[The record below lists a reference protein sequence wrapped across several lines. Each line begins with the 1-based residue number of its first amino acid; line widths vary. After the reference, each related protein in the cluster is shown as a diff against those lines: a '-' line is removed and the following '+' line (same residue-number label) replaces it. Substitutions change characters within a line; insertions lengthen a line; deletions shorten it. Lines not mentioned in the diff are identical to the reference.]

1 MLSMGSVFVCSV
13 VDTLLVA
20 KYEMHVKI
28 GVGTRCCPGKGHAP
42 VVQLLSCIFLFAQSQ
57 LPQLDRRR
65 PQGKPKPNFQ
75 TEGALIA
82 RVTHRPQR
90 AWQSR
95 SFLKMKPS
103 ATYELLVDSVG
114 PWDFTDG
121 FVPCELLLVGEDAYP
136 VLLSA
141 KKQVL
146 IAVSQYGKGRM
157 VVVSHEGILKDSKF
171 SQFLRNAVEWLK
183 PCPEALV
190 GVHSRLDSLSQVL
203 LRAGTKVQAEAELS
217 PSLGVYCVDAYDS
230 SKAKDLVGFVKG
242 GGGLL
247 IGGQAWHWASQHG
260 KEKVLFE
267 FPGNQVTSVA
277 GVYFT
282 GNAVEKGIF
291 KVAKKIPKIPLVV
304 PHQANLSLDAE
315 FLLRDVLELDLV
327 TGGIPSTLLVH
338 GVLSFPLCL
347 DSSHRCLLA
356 AAHYGR
362 GRVVVA
368 THESHLFSPKLARF
382 LLNAVC
388 WLDAGRK
395 GLVGV
400 DPSLK
405 KLCSLLS
412 LEGVKSQVSQLT
424 GDLSVYC
431 CSSYSDREAERIHT
445 FVAEGGGLL
454 VGGQAWYWA
463 SQNCGK
469 AAVAEY
475 PGNKILNRFG
485 LSILGQSG
493 QAAKHRPVGPG
504 EHYHFRKALL
514 LFSTQVNKCEELTE
528 PLKDWLHCLARDCAA
543 FLRIPAHDCPAYA
556 SLHRILTKV
565 LQRSGIPQV
574 SRHCPVKRNSK
585 EAVLLCMATELSLT
599 MTDSAALVQKC
610 AAGVC
615 TLPVTVEIDGTNPGK
630 TAWRSTGLYLP
641 EGHTAVITCPC
652 LVVGAG
658 LKVQIGCH
666 TDDLSHAKELKRA
679 PVVIRSCDVACQKQ
693 SISCLWGGLIYIIVP
708 AKSVLGKVPITVEG
722 AVRAP
727 FFKLG
732 ETCESLWKACIRH
745 YPAPWAELA
754 VENLILTVPSDSIR
768 HMENPRPL
776 LTLWNEIMVA
786 ISKLAAIPTKFP
798 RPERIVTDVQISYG
812 WMHAGYPIMGHLD
825 SVKEMLDMK
834 HMQTTGLWGPIH
846 ELGHNQQQQA
856 WEFPPHTTEATCNL
870 WSVYVHEKV
879 LGIPR
884 HQAHEALKSQ
894 CRKERIKEYLRKGA
908 QLKDWNVWT
917 ALETYLQLQEG
928 FGWDPFTHLF
938 SDYQKMSTIP
948 KDNPSKMNLWARKFS
963 QQRQGS
969 EQVATWYLVS
979 SWC

>member
-1 MLSMGSVFVCSV
+1 MQGSPARQRGGAAASCPEEALHCRSV
-13 VDTLLVA
+13 L
-20 KYEMHVKI
+20 EMNP
-28 GVGTRCCPGKGHAP
+28 C
-42 VVQLLSCIFLFAQSQ
+42 
-57 LPQLDRRR
+57 
-65 PQGKPKPNFQ
+65 
-75 TEGALIA
+75 
-82 RVTHRPQR
+82 
-90 AWQSR
+90 
-95 SFLKMKPS
+95 
-103 ATYELLVDSVG
+103 ATYERLVDGVR
-114 PWDFTDG
+114 PWDFTGG

-146 IAVSQYGKGRM
+146 IAVSHYGKGHM
-157 VVVSHEGILKDSKF
+157 VVVSHEGILKDPKF

-190 GVHSRLDSLSQVL
+190 GVHPKLDSLSQVL
-203 LRAGTKVQAEAELS
+203 LGAGTRVQAGAEPS
-217 PSLGVYCVDAYDS
+217 PSMGVFCMDAYDS
-230 SKAKDLVGFVKG
+230 SQAKGIVEFVKG

-247 IGGQAWHWASQHG
+247 VGGQAWYWASRHG

-282 GNAVEKGIF
+282 GNAVEKGVF

-315 FLLRDVLELDLV
+315 SLLRGVSELDLT

-338 GVLSFPLCL
+338 GALSFPLCL

-356 AAHYGR
+356 AARYGR
-362 GRVVVA
+362 GRVLLA
-368 THESHLFSPKLARF
+368 THESQLFSPKLARF
-382 LLNAVC
+382 LLNAVS

-400 DPSLK
+400 DPRLK
-405 KLCSLLS
+405 TLCGLLS
-412 LEGVKSQVSQLT
+412 QAEVKSQVSQLA
-424 GDLSVYC
+424 GGFSVYC
-431 CSSYSDREAERIHT
+431 CSSYSDGDAERIHA

-454 VGGQAWYWA
+454 MGGQAWYWA

-469 AAVAEY
+469 AAVAKY
-475 PGNKILNRFG
+475 PGNRILNRFG
-485 LSILGQSG
+485 LSILGQRG
-493 QAAKHRPVGPG
+493 QAAKYPPVGPG
-504 EHYHFRKALL
+504 EHYHFRRALL
-514 LFSTQVNKCEELTE
+514 LFSTQLQERRELTE
-528 PLKDWLHCLARDCAA
+528 PLKGWLPRLAQDCAA
-543 FLRIPAHDCPAYA
+543 FLHIPAHDCPAYA

-565 LQRSGIPQV
+565 LKRSGIPQV
-574 SRHCPVKRNSK
+574 SRHCPVKSNSK

-599 MTDSAALVQKC
+599 MTDCGALLQKS

-615 TLPVTVEIDGTNPGK
+615 ALPVTVEIDGTNPGK

-658 LKVQIGCH
+658 LKVQVGCH
-666 TDDLSHAKELKRA
+666 TDDLSQAKELKRA
-679 PVVIRSCDVACQKQ
+679 PVVIRTCDVACQKQ
-693 SISCLWGGLIYIIVP
+693 SISCLWGGLIYIVVP
-708 AKSVLGKVPITVEG
+708 AKSVLGNVPITVEG

-732 ETCESLWKACIRH
+732 ETCERQWEACIRH

-754 VENLILTVPSDSIR
+754 VENLILTVPSDSIH
-768 HMENPRPL
+768 HMEDPRPL

-786 ISKLAAIPTKFP
+786 ISKLAAIPAKFP
-798 RPERIVTDVQISYG
+798 RPERIVTDVQISCG
-812 WMHAGYPIMGHLD
+812 WMHSGYPIMGHLD
-825 SVKEMLDMK
+825 STKEMLDVK
-834 HMQTTGLWGPIH
+834 HMKTTGLWGPIH

-870 WSVYVHEKV
+870 WSVYVHEEV

-884 HQAHEALKSQ
+884 HQAHQALRPQ
-894 CRKERIKEYLRKGA
+894 CRKERIKDYLKKGA

-938 SDYQKMSTIP
+938 SDYQKMSSIP
-948 KDNPSKMNLWARKFS
+948 KDNTSKMNLWAQKFS
-963 QQRQGS
+963 QQVNKNLAPFFTAWGWPIKKELS
-969 EQVATWYLVS
+969 VELSSLPSWEQDPMRSYRP
-979 SWC
+979 

>member
-1 MLSMGSVFVCSV
+1 MLVFSPP
-13 VDTLLVA
+13 D
-20 KYEMHVKI
+20 
-28 GVGTRCCPGKGHAP
+28 
-42 VVQLLSCIFLFAQSQ
+42 
-57 LPQLDRRR
+57 
-65 PQGKPKPNFQ
+65 
-75 TEGALIA
+75 
-82 RVTHRPQR
+82 
-90 AWQSR
+90 R

-103 ATYELLVDSVG
+103 AIYELLVDSVG
-114 PWDFTDG
+114 PWDFTGG

-203 LRAGTKVQAEAELS
+203 LRAGTKVQAGAELS
-217 PSLGVYCVDAYDS
+217 PSLGVYCVDTYDS

-282 GNAVEKGIF
+282 GNSVEKGIF

-315 FLLRDVLELDLV
+315 FLLRDVLELDLM

-405 KLCSLLS
+405 KTCSLLS
-412 LEGVKSQVSQLT
+412 VEGVKSQVSQLT

-431 CSSYSDREAERIHT
+431 CSSYSDREAERIHA

-485 LSILGQSG
+485 LSILEQSG

-574 SRHCPVKRNSK
+574 SRHYPVKRNSK

-615 TLPVTVEIDGTNPGK
+615 ALPVTVEIDGTNPGE

-666 TDDLSHAKELKRA
+666 TDDLSNAKELKRA
-679 PVVIRSCDVACQKQ
+679 PVVIRTCDVACQKQ

-732 ETCESLWKACIRH
+732 ETCESQWKACIRH

-798 RPERIVTDVQISYG
+798 RPERIVTDVQISCG
-812 WMHAGYPIMGHLD
+812 WMHSGYPIMGHLD
-825 SVKEMLDMK
+825 SVKEILDMK

-894 CRKERIKEYLRKGA
+894 CRKERIEEYLRKGA
-908 QLKDWNVWT
+908 QLKDWKMWT

-963 QQRQGS
+963 QQVNKNLAPFFTAWGWPIKKELS
-969 EQVATWYLVS
+969 LELSSLPSWEQDPMRSYKP
-979 SWC
+979 

>member
-1 MLSMGSVFVCSV
+1 MFIFSPP
-13 VDTLLVA
+13 D
-20 KYEMHVKI
+20 
-28 GVGTRCCPGKGHAP
+28 RC
-42 VVQLLSCIFLFAQSQ
+42 
-57 LPQLDRRR
+57 D
-65 PQGKPKPNFQ
+65 
-75 TEGALIA
+75 
-82 RVTHRPQR
+82 
-90 AWQSR
+90 
-95 SFLKMKPS
+95 LKMKPS
-103 ATYELLVDSVG
+103 ATYEMLVDGVG
-114 PWDFTDG
+114 PWDFTGG

-136 VLLSA
+136 VLVSS

-171 SQFLRNAVEWLK
+171 FRFLTNAVEWLK
-183 PCPEALV
+183 PSPEALV
-190 GVHSRLDSLSQVL
+190 GVHPRLDSLSQLL
-203 LRAGTKVQAEAELS
+203 LRAGTKVQVGAELT
-217 PSLGVYCVDAYDS
+217 PSLGVYCMEAYDCTQ
-230 SKAKDLVGFVKG
+230 AKDLVGFLKG

-247 IGGQAWHWASQHG
+247 VGGQAWHWASRHG

-291 KVAKKIPKIPLVV
+291 KVAKKIPKIPLIV
-304 PHQANLSLDAE
+304 PHQANLSRDAE
-315 FLLRDVLELDLV
+315 FLLNGVLELDLV
-327 TGGIPSTLLVH
+327 TGGIPSILLVH
-338 GVLSFPLCL
+338 GMLCFPLCL
-347 DSSHRCLLA
+347 DSSNRCLLA
-356 AAHYGR
+356 AGHYGR

-368 THESHLFSPKLARF
+368 SHESQLFSPKLAKF

-400 DPSLK
+400 DASLK

-412 LEGVKSQVSQLT
+412 QEEVKSQVSQLT
-424 GDLSVYC
+424 GDISVYC
-431 CSSYSDREAERIHT
+431 CSSHSIREAERVHT

-454 VGGQAWYWA
+454 IGGQAWYWA

-469 AAVAEY
+469 AAVAQY

-485 LSILGQSG
+485 LSILGQSTK
-493 QAAKHRPVGPG
+493 AAKHPPVGPG
-504 EHYHFRKALL
+504 DHYHFRKALA
-514 LFSTQVNKCEELTE
+514 LFSRHVDKHEEVKG
-528 PLKDWLHCLARDCAA
+528 PVKDWLQRLAQDCAA
-543 FLRIPAHDCPAYA
+543 FLHIPAHDCPAYA

-574 SRHCPVKRNSK
+574 SRHCPVKSNSK

-615 TLPVTVEIDGTNPGK
+615 ALPITVEIDGTNPGK
-630 TAWRSTGLYLP
+630 TAWRSTGLYIP
-641 EGHTAVITCPC
+641 EGHTAVILFPC

-666 TDDLSHAKELKRA
+666 TDDLSHATELKRA
-679 PVVIRSCDVACQKQ
+679 PVVIRTCDIACQKQ
-693 SISCLWGGLIYIIVP
+693 TVSCLWGGLIYIVVP
-708 AKSVLGKVPITVEG
+708 AKSNLGKVPITVEG

-732 ETCESLWKACIRH
+732 ETCESQWKACIRH

-768 HMENPRPL
+768 HMENPQPL
-776 LTLWNEIMVA
+776 LTLWNEIMLA
-786 ISKLAAIPTKFP
+786 ISKLAAIPAKFP
-798 RPERIVTDVQISYG
+798 RPERIVTDVQISCG

-834 HMQTTGLWGPIH
+834 HMQTTGLWGPVH

-884 HQAHEALKSQ
+884 HQAHQALKSQ
-894 CRKERIKEYLRKGA
+894 CREERIREYLKKGA
-908 QLKDWNVWT
+908 QLKDWKVWT

-928 FGWDPFTHLF
+928 FGWDPFIHLF
-938 SDYQKMSTIP
+938 SDYQKMSSIP
-948 KDNPSKMNLWARKFS
+948 KDNPSKMNLWAQKFS
-963 QQRQGS
+963 QEVNKNLAPFFIAWGWPIKKELS
-969 EQVATWYLVS
+969 VELS
-979 SWC
+979 SLPSWDQDPMRSYRP

>member
-1 MLSMGSVFVCSV
+1 L
-13 VDTLLVA
+13 
-20 KYEMHVKI
+20 EMNP
-28 GVGTRCCPGKGHAP
+28 C
-42 VVQLLSCIFLFAQSQ
+42 
-57 LPQLDRRR
+57 
-65 PQGKPKPNFQ
+65 
-75 TEGALIA
+75 
-82 RVTHRPQR
+82 
-90 AWQSR
+90 
-95 SFLKMKPS
+95 
-103 ATYELLVDSVG
+103 ATYELLVDGVG
-114 PWDFTDG
+114 PWDFTGG

-146 IAVSQYGKGRM
+146 IAVSHYGKGRM
-157 VVVSHEGILKDSKF
+157 VVVSHEGILKDPKF

-190 GVHSRLDSLSQVL
+190 GVRPQLDSLSQVL
-203 LRAGTKVQAEAELS
+203 LGAGTRVQAGAE
-217 PSLGVYCVDAYDS
+217 PSASMGVFCMDAYDS
-230 SKAKDLVGFVKG
+230 SQAKGIVEFVKG

-247 IGGQAWHWASQHG
+247 VGGQAWYWASRHG

-282 GNAVEKGIF
+282 GNAVEKGVF

-315 FLLRDVLELDLV
+315 SLLHGVSELDLT
-327 TGGIPSTLLVH
+327 TGGVPSTLLVH
-338 GVLSFPLCL
+338 GALSFPLCL
-347 DSSHRCLLA
+347 DSSHRSLLA
-356 AAHYGR
+356 AARYGR

-368 THESHLFSPKLARF
+368 THESQLFSPKLARF
-382 LLNAVC
+382 LLNAVS

-400 DPSLK
+400 DPRLQ
-405 KLCSLLS
+405 KLCGLLS
-412 LEGVKSQVSQLT
+412 QAEVKSQVSQLA
-424 GDLSVYC
+424 GGISVYC
-431 CSSYSDREAERIHT
+431 CSSYSDADAERIHA

-463 SQNCGK
+463 SQNHGK
-469 AAVAEY
+469 AAVAKY
-475 PGNKILNRFG
+475 PGNRILNRFG
-485 LSILGQSG
+485 LSILGHCG
-493 QAAKHRPVGPG
+493 QAAKYPPVGPG
-504 EHYHFRKALL
+504 EHYHFRRALL
-514 LFSTQVNKCEELTE
+514 LFSTQLQERQELTE
-528 PLKDWLHCLARDCAA
+528 PLKGWLQRLAQDCAA
-543 FLRIPAHDCPAYA
+543 FLHIPAHDCPAYA

-565 LQRSGIPQV
+565 LRRSGIPQV
-574 SRHCPVKRNSK
+574 SRHCPVKSNSK
-585 EAVLLCMATELSLT
+585 EAALLCMATELSFT
-599 MTDSAALVQKC
+599 MTDSSALVQKSP
-610 AAGVC
+610 AGVC
-615 TLPVTVEIDGTNPGK
+615 ALPVTVEIDGTNPGK

-641 EGHTAVITCPC
+641 EGHTAVISCPC

-658 LKVQIGCH
+658 LKVQVGCH
-666 TDDLSHAKELKRA
+666 TDDLSQAKELKRA
-679 PVVIRSCDVACQKQ
+679 PVVIRTCDVACQKQ
-693 SISCLWGGLIYIIVP
+693 SISCLWGGLIYIVVP
-708 AKSVLGKVPITVEG
+708 AKSVLGNVPITVEG

-732 ETCESLWKACIRH
+732 ETCERQWEACIRH
-745 YPAPWAELA
+745 YLAPWAELA

-768 HMENPRPL
+768 HMENPRL
-776 LTLWNEIMVA
+776 LLSLWNDIMVA
-786 ISKLAAIPTKFP
+786 ISKLAAIPAKFP
-798 RPERIVTDVQISYG
+798 RPERIVTDVQISCG

-825 SVKEMLDMK
+825 SAKEMLDVK

-870 WSVYVHEKV
+870 WSVYVHEEV

-884 HQAHEALKSQ
+884 HQAHQALRPQ
-894 CRKERIKEYLRKGA
+894 CRKERIKDYLKKGA

-938 SDYQKMSTIP
+938 SDYQKMSSIP
-948 KDNPSKMNLWARKFS
+948 KDNTSKMNLWARKFS
-963 QQRQGS
+963 QQVNKNLAPFFTAWGWPIKKELS
-969 EQVATWYLVS
+969 VELSSLPSWEQDPMRSYR
-979 SWC
+979 

>member
-1 MLSMGSVFVCSV
+1 MTQTGWDWVILPY
-13 VDTLLVA
+13 LKA
-20 KYEMHVKI
+20 
-28 GVGTRCCPGKGHAP
+28 
-42 VVQLLSCIFLFAQSQ
+42 FLFAQPQ
-57 LPQLDRRR
+57 PPQLSRR
-65 PQGKPKPNFQ
+65 QVWEKAEPNFQ
-75 TEGALIA
+75 TEGALTTEY
-82 RVTHRPQR
+82 VSLTDLKGLGNQG
-90 AWQSR
+90 R
-95 SFLKMKPS
+95 SVLEMNPC
-103 ATYELLVDSVG
+103 ATYERLVDGVG
-114 PWDFTDG
+114 PWDFTGG

-146 IAVSQYGKGRM
+146 IAVSHYGKGHM
-157 VVVSHEGILKDSKF
+157 VVVSHEGILKDPKF

-190 GVHSRLDSLSQVL
+190 GVHPKLDSLSQVL
-203 LRAGTKVQAEAELS
+203 LGAGTRVQAGAEPS
-217 PSLGVYCVDAYDS
+217 PSMGVFCMDAYDS
-230 SKAKDLVGFVKG
+230 SQAKGVVEFVKG

-247 IGGQAWHWASQHG
+247 VGGQAWYWASRHG

-282 GNAVEKGIF
+282 GNAVEKGVF

-315 FLLRDVLELDLV
+315 SLLRGVSELDLT

-338 GVLSFPLCL
+338 GALSFPLCL

-362 GRVVVA
+362 GRVLLA
-368 THESHLFSPKLARF
+368 THESQLFSPKLARF
-382 LLNAVC
+382 LLNAVS

-400 DPSLK
+400 DPRLK
-405 KLCSLLS
+405 TLCGLLS
-412 LEGVKSQVSQLT
+412 QAEVKSQVSQLA
-424 GDLSVYC
+424 GGFSVYC
-431 CSSYSDREAERIHT
+431 SRSA
-445 FVAEGGGLL
+445 
-454 VGGQAWYWA
+454 QA
-463 SQNCGK
+463 
-469 AAVAEY
+469 
-475 PGNKILNRFG
+475 
-485 LSILGQSG
+485 
-493 QAAKHRPVGPG
+493 
-504 EHYHFRKALL
+504 
-514 LFSTQVNKCEELTE
+514 
-528 PLKDWLHCLARDCAA
+528 CAA
-543 FLRIPAHDCPAYA
+543 FLHIPAHDCPAYA
-556 SLHRILTKV
+556 SIHRILTKV
-565 LQRSGIPQV
+565 LKRSGIPQV
-574 SRHCPVKRNSK
+574 SRHCPVKSNSK

-599 MTDSAALVQKC
+599 MTDCGVLLQKS

-615 TLPVTVEIDGTNPGK
+615 ALPVTVEIDGTNPGTGWRTPNKCHRAPAQHNGFGRKASLRNLGLHTAGCCSCSCADTAVYGAILQRGK

-658 LKVQIGCH
+658 LKVQVGCH
-666 TDDLSHAKELKRA
+666 TDDLSQAKELKRA
-679 PVVIRSCDVACQKQ
+679 PVVIRTCDIACQKQ
-693 SISCLWGGLIYIIVP
+693 SISCLWGGLIYIVVP
-708 AKSVLGKVPITVEG
+708 AKSVLGNVPITVEG

-732 ETCESLWKACIRH
+732 ETCERQWEACIRH

-754 VENLILTVPSDSIR
+754 VENLILTVPSDSIH
-768 HMENPRPL
+768 HMEDPRPL

-786 ISKLAAIPTKFP
+786 ISKLAAIPAKFP
-798 RPERIVTDVQISYG
+798 RPERIVTDVQISCG
-812 WMHAGYPIMGHLD
+812 WMHSGYPIMGHLD
-825 SVKEMLDMK
+825 STKEMLDVK
-834 HMQTTGLWGPIH
+834 HMKTTGLWGPIH

-870 WSVYVHEKV
+870 WSVYVHEEV

-884 HQAHEALKSQ
+884 HQAHQALRPQ
-894 CRKERIKEYLRKGA
+894 CRKERIKDYLKKGA

-938 SDYQKMSTIP
+938 SDYQKMSSIP
-948 KDNPSKMNLWARKFS
+948 KDNTSKMNLWAQKFS
-963 QQRQGS
+963 QQVNKNLAPFFTAWGWPIKKELS
-969 EQVATWYLVS
+969 VELSSLPSWEQDPMRSYRP
-979 SWC
+979 

>member
-1 MLSMGSVFVCSV
+1 MSLTDLKGLGNQDRSV
-13 VDTLLVA
+13 
-20 KYEMHVKI
+20 
-28 GVGTRCCPGKGHAP
+28 
-42 VVQLLSCIFLFAQSQ
+42 
-57 LPQLDRRR
+57 
-65 PQGKPKPNFQ
+65 
-75 TEGALIA
+75 
-82 RVTHRPQR
+82 
-90 AWQSR
+90 
-95 SFLKMKPS
+95 LKMKPC
-103 ATYELLVDSVG
+103 ATYELLVNGVG
-114 PWDFTDG
+114 SWDFTGG

-157 VVVSHEGILKDSKF
+157 VVVSHEGILKGPKF
-171 SQFLRNAVEWLK
+171 SQFLRNAMEWLK
-183 PCPEALV
+183 PCPDALV
-190 GVHSRLDSLSQVL
+190 GVHPRLDSLSQVL
-203 LRAGTKVQAEAELS
+203 LGAGTRVQVGAEPS
-217 PSLGVYCVDAYDS
+217 PPMGVFCMDAYDS
-230 SKAKDLVGFVKG
+230 SQAKGIVDFVKA

-247 IGGQAWHWASQHG
+247 VGGQAWYWASQHG
-260 KEKVLFE
+260 KENVLFE

-315 FLLRDVLELDLV
+315 FLLRGVSELDLV

-338 GVLSFPLCL
+338 GALSFPLCL
-347 DSSHRCLLA
+347 DRSQRCLLA
-356 AAHYGR
+356 AARYGR
-362 GRVVVA
+362 GRVVVV
-368 THESHLFSPKLARF
+368 THESQLSSPKLARF
-382 LLNAVC
+382 LLNAVS
-388 WLDAGRK
+388 WLDDGRK
-395 GLVGV
+395 GMVAV

-412 LEGVKSQVSQLT
+412 QAEVKSQLSQLV
-424 GDLSVYC
+424 GDISVYC
-431 CSSYSDREAERIHT
+431 CTSYSDRDAETIHA

-469 AAVAEY
+469 AAVAKY
-475 PGNKILNRFG
+475 PGNRILNRFG

-493 QAAKHRPVGPG
+493 QAAKYAPVGPR
-504 EHYHFRKALL
+504 EHYHFRRALL
-514 LFSTQVNKCEELTE
+514 LFSTQLQEHQELTE
-528 PLKDWLHCLARDCAA
+528 PLKGWLHPLAQDCAA
-543 FLRIPAHDCPAYA
+543 FLHIPAHDCPAYA

-565 LQRSGIPQV
+565 LKRTGIPQV
-574 SRHCPVKRNSK
+574 SRHCPVKSNSK

-599 MTDSAALVQKC
+599 MTDSAALVQKS

-615 TLPVTVEIDGTNPGK
+615 ALPVTVEIDGTNPGK

-658 LKVQIGCH
+658 LKVQVGCH
-666 TDDLSHAKELKRA
+666 TDDLSTAKELKRA
-679 PVVIRSCDVACQKQ
+679 PVVIRTCDVACQKQ
-693 SISCLWGGLIYIIVP
+693 SISCLWGGLIYIVVP
-708 AKSVLGKVPITVEG
+708 AKSVLGNVPITVEG

-732 ETCESLWKACIRH
+732 ETCERQWEACVRH

-768 HMENPRPL
+768 HMEDPRPL
-776 LTLWNEIMVA
+776 LTLWNKIMVA
-786 ISKLAAIPTKFP
+786 ISRLAAVPAKFP
-798 RPERIVTDVQISYG
+798 RPERIVTDVQISCG
-812 WMHAGYPIMGHLD
+812 WMHSGYPIMGHLD
-825 SVKEMLDMK
+825 SVKEMLDVK

-870 WSVYVHEKV
+870 WSVYVHEEV

-884 HQAHEALKSQ
+884 HQAHQALRPQ
-894 CRKERIKEYLRKGA
+894 CRKERIKDYLKKGA

-928 FGWDPFTHLF
+928 FGWDPFIHLF
-938 SDYQKMSTIP
+938 SDYQKMSSIP
-948 KDNPSKMNLWARKFS
+948 KDNTSKMNLWAQKFS
-963 QQRQGS
+963 HQVNKNLAPFFTAWGWPIKKELS
-969 EQVATWYLVS
+969 VELSSLPSWEQDPMRSYRP
-979 SWC
+979 

>member
-1 MLSMGSVFVCSV
+1 
-13 VDTLLVA
+13 
-20 KYEMHVKI
+20 
-28 GVGTRCCPGKGHAP
+28 
-42 VVQLLSCIFLFAQSQ
+42 
-57 LPQLDRRR
+57 
-65 PQGKPKPNFQ
+65 
-75 TEGALIA
+75 
-82 RVTHRPQR
+82 
-90 AWQSR
+90 
-95 SFLKMKPS
+95 MKPC
-103 ATYELLVDSVG
+103 ATYELLVNGVG
-114 PWDFTDG
+114 PWDFTGG

-157 VVVSHEGILKDSKF
+157 VVVSHEGILKSPKF
-171 SQFLRNAVEWLK
+171 SQFLRNALEWLK
-183 PCPEALV
+183 PCPDALV
-190 GVHSRLDSLSQVL
+190 GVHPRLDSLSQVL
-203 LRAGTKVQAEAELS
+203 LGAGTRVQVGAEPS
-217 PSLGVYCVDAYDS
+217 PSMGVFCMDAYDS
-230 SKAKDLVGFVKG
+230 SQAKGIVDFVKA

-247 IGGQAWHWASQHG
+247 VGGQAWYWASQHG

-282 GNAVEKGIF
+282 GNAVEKGVF

-315 FLLRDVLELDLV
+315 FLLHGVLELDLV

-338 GVLSFPLCL
+338 GALSFPLCL
-347 DSSHRCLLA
+347 DRSQRCFLA
-356 AAHYGR
+356 AARYGR

-368 THESHLFSPKLARF
+368 THESQLSSPKLARF
-382 LLNAVC
+382 LLNAVS

-395 GLVGV
+395 GLVAV
-400 DPSLK
+400 DPKLK

-412 LEGVKSQVSQLT
+412 QAEVKSQLSQLA
-424 GDLSVYC
+424 GDISVYC
-431 CSSYSDREAERIHT
+431 CTSYGDGDAERIHA

-469 AAVAEY
+469 AAVAKY
-475 PGNKILNRFG
+475 PGNRILNRFG
-485 LSILGQSG
+485 LSILGQRG
-493 QAAKHRPVGPG
+493 RAAKYAPVGPG
-504 EHYHFRKALL
+504 EHYHFRRALL
-514 LFSTQVNKCEELTE
+514 LFSTQLQEHQEPTE
-528 PLKDWLHCLARDCAA
+528 PLKGWLHPLAQDCAA
-543 FLRIPAHDCPAYA
+543 FLHIPAHDCPAYA

-565 LQRSGIPQV
+565 LKRTGIPQV
-574 SRHCPVKRNSK
+574 SRHCPVKSNSK

-599 MTDSAALVQKC
+599 MTDSTALVQKSP
-610 AAGVC
+610 AGVC
-615 TLPVTVEIDGTNPGK
+615 APPVTVEIDGTNPGE

-658 LKVQIGCH
+658 LQVQVGCH
-666 TDDLSHAKELKRA
+666 TDDLSKAKELKRA
-679 PVVIRSCDVACQKQ
+679 PVVIRTCDVACQKQ

-708 AKSVLGKVPITVEG
+708 AKSVLGNVPITVEG

-732 ETCESLWKACIRH
+732 ETCERQWEACIRH

-768 HMENPRPL
+768 HMETPQPL

-786 ISKLAAIPTKFP
+786 ISKLAAIPAKFP
-798 RPERIVTDVQISYG
+798 RPERIVTDVQISCG
-812 WMHAGYPIMGHLD
+812 WMHSGYPIMGHLD
-825 SVKEMLDMK
+825 SVKEMVDVQ

-870 WSVYVHEKV
+870 WSVYVHEEV

-884 HQAHEALKSQ
+884 HKAHQALSPQ
-894 CRKERIKEYLRKGA
+894 CRKERMKDYLKKGA

-938 SDYQKMSTIP
+938 SDYQKMSRIP
-948 KDNPSKMNLWARKFS
+948 KDNTSKMNLWAQKFS
-963 QQRQGS
+963 HQVNKNLAPFFTAWGWPIKKELS
-969 EQVATWYLVS
+969 VELSSLPSWEQDPMRS
-979 SWC
+979 CRP

>member
-1 MLSMGSVFVCSV
+1 
-13 VDTLLVA
+13 
-20 KYEMHVKI
+20 
-28 GVGTRCCPGKGHAP
+28 
-42 VVQLLSCIFLFAQSQ
+42 
-57 LPQLDRRR
+57 
-65 PQGKPKPNFQ
+65 
-75 TEGALIA
+75 
-82 RVTHRPQR
+82 
-90 AWQSR
+90 
-95 SFLKMKPS
+95 LKMKPS
-103 ATYELLVDSVG
+103 ATYELLVEGVG
-114 PWDFTDG
+114 PFDFTGG
-121 FVPCELLLVGEDAYP
+121 FVPCELLLVGEDAFP

-190 GVHSRLDSLSQVL
+190 GVHPRLDSLPQML
-203 LRAGTKVQAEAELS
+203 LRAGIQVQAGAELS
-217 PSLGVYCVDAYDS
+217 PSLGVYCMHAYDRS
-230 SKAKDLVGFVKG
+230 QAEDLVGFVKG

-277 GVYFT
+277 GVFFT

-304 PHQANLSLDAE
+304 PHQANLSLDAK
-315 FLLRDVLELDLV
+315 FLLRGVSELDLM
-327 TGGIPSTLLVH
+327 TGGTPSVLLVH

-347 DSSHRCLLA
+347 DSSHGCLLA
-356 AAHYGR
+356 AARYGR

-405 KLCSLLS
+405 RLCSLLS
-412 LEGVKSQVSQLT
+412 QEGMRSSQVSQLA

-431 CSSYSDREAERIHT
+431 CSSYSSKEAERIHA

-463 SQNCGK
+463 SKNHGK
-469 AAVAEY
+469 DAVAEY

-485 LSILGQSG
+485 LSVLGQCG
-493 QAAKHRPVGPG
+493 QVARYPPVGRG
-504 EHYHFRKALL
+504 EHYHFRRALL
-514 LFSTQVNKCEELTE
+514 LFSTQVHSCGELTA
-528 PLKDWLHCLARDCAA
+528 PLKHWLHRLAQDCAA
-543 FLRIPAHDCPAYA
+543 FLHIPAHERPAYA

-565 LQRSGIPQV
+565 LQRNGIPQV
-574 SRHCPVKRNSK
+574 SSHCPVKGNSK
-585 EAVLLCMATELSLT
+585 EAVLLHMAMELSLT
-599 MTDSAALVQKC
+599 TTGSTALLQKSAAE
-610 AAGVC
+610 VC
-615 TLPVTVEIDGTNPGK
+615 TPPITVEIDGTNPGK

-658 LKVQIGCH
+658 LKVQVGCH
-666 TDDLSHAKELKRA
+666 TDDLSDAKELKRA
-679 PVVIRSCDVACQKQ
+679 PVVIRTCDVACQKE

-708 AKSVLGKVPITVEG
+708 AKSVLGNIPITVEG

-732 ETCESLWKACIRH
+732 ETCESQWKACIRH

-768 HMENPRPL
+768 HMEDPRPL

-825 SVKEMLDMK
+825 SVKEMIDVTHMK
-834 HMQTTGLWGPIH
+834 TTGLWGPIH
-846 ELGHNQQQQA
+846 ELGHNQQRQA

-870 WSVYVHEKV
+870 WSVYVHEMV

-884 HQAHEALKSQ
+884 HQAHEALRQQ
-894 CRKERIKEYLRKGA
+894 CRKERIRQYLRKGA

-948 KDNPSKMNLWARKFS
+948 KDNTSKMNLWAQKFS
-963 QQRQGS
+963 QRVNKNLAPFFTAWGWPIKKELTVELS
-969 EQVATWYLVS
+969 SLPIWEQDPMRSYK
-979 SWC
+979 

>member
-1 MLSMGSVFVCSV
+1 L
-13 VDTLLVA
+13 
-20 KYEMHVKI
+20 EMNP
-28 GVGTRCCPGKGHAP
+28 C
-42 VVQLLSCIFLFAQSQ
+42 
-57 LPQLDRRR
+57 
-65 PQGKPKPNFQ
+65 
-75 TEGALIA
+75 
-82 RVTHRPQR
+82 
-90 AWQSR
+90 
-95 SFLKMKPS
+95 
-103 ATYELLVDSVG
+103 ATYELLVDGVG
-114 PWDFTDG
+114 PWDFTGG

-146 IAVSQYGKGRM
+146 IAVSHYGKGRM
-157 VVVSHEGILKDSKF
+157 VVVSHEGILKDPKF

-190 GVHSRLDSLSQVL
+190 GVRPQLDSLSQVL
-203 LRAGTKVQAEAELS
+203 LGAGTRVQAGAEPS
-217 PSLGVYCVDAYDS
+217 PSMGVFCMDAYDTS
-230 SKAKDLVGFVKG
+230 QAKSIVDFVKG

-247 IGGQAWHWASQHG
+247 VGGQAWYWASRHG

-282 GNAVEKGIF
+282 GNAVEKGVF

-315 FLLRDVLELDLV
+315 SLLRGVSELDLM

-338 GVLSFPLCL
+338 GALSFPLCL

-356 AAHYGR
+356 AARYGR

-368 THESHLFSPKLARF
+368 THESQLSSPKLARF
-382 LLNAVC
+382 LLNAVS

-400 DPSLK
+400 DPRLK
-405 KLCSLLS
+405 QLCGLLS
-412 LEGVKSQVSQLT
+412 QAEVKSQVSQLA
-424 GDLSVYC
+424 GDISVYC
-431 CSSYSDREAERIHT
+431 CSSYSHGDAERIHA

-475 PGNKILNRFG
+475 PGNRILNRFG

-493 QAAKHRPVGPG
+493 RAAKYPPVGPG
-504 EHYHFRKALL
+504 EHYHFRRALL
-514 LFSTQVNKCEELTE
+514 LFSTQLLERQELTE
-528 PLKDWLHCLARDCAA
+528 PLKGWLHRLAQDCAA

-565 LQRSGIPQV
+565 LKRTGIPQV
-574 SRHCPVKRNSK
+574 SRHCPVKSNSK
-585 EAVLLCMATELSLT
+585 EAALLCMATELSLT
-599 MTDSAALVQKC
+599 MTDSAALVQKP

-615 TLPVTVEIDGTNPGK
+615 ALPVTVEIDGTNPGK

-658 LKVQIGCH
+658 LKVQVGCH
-666 TDDLSHAKELKRA
+666 TDDLSQAKELRRA
-679 PVVIRSCDVACQKQ
+679 PVVIRTCDVACQKQ
-693 SISCLWGGLIYIIVP
+693 SISCLWGGLIYIVVP
-708 AKSVLGKVPITVEG
+708 EKSVLGNVPITVEG

-732 ETCESLWKACIRH
+732 ETCERQWEACIRH

-768 HMENPRPL
+768 HMEDPRPL

-786 ISKLAAIPTKFP
+786 ISKLAAIPAKFP
-798 RPERIVTDVQISYG
+798 RPERIVTDVQISCG
-812 WMHAGYPIMGHLD
+812 WMHSGYPIMGHLD
-825 SVKEMLDMK
+825 SAKEMLDVK
-834 HMQTTGLWGPIH
+834 HMQSTGLWGPIH

-870 WSVYVHEKV
+870 WSVYVHEEV

-884 HQAHEALKSQ
+884 HQAHQALRPQ
-894 CRKERIKEYLRKGA
+894 CRKERIKDYLKKGA

-938 SDYQKMSTIP
+938 SDYQKMPTIP
-948 KDNPSKMNLWARKFS
+948 KDNTSKMNLWACKFS
-963 QQRQGS
+963 QQVNKNLAPFFTAWGWPIKKELS
-969 EQVATWYLVS
+969 LELS
-979 SWC
+979 SLPSWDQDPMRSYR

>member
-1 MLSMGSVFVCSV
+1 L
-13 VDTLLVA
+13 
-20 KYEMHVKI
+20 EMNP
-28 GVGTRCCPGKGHAP
+28 C
-42 VVQLLSCIFLFAQSQ
+42 
-57 LPQLDRRR
+57 
-65 PQGKPKPNFQ
+65 
-75 TEGALIA
+75 
-82 RVTHRPQR
+82 
-90 AWQSR
+90 
-95 SFLKMKPS
+95 
-103 ATYELLVDSVG
+103 ATYELLVDGVG
-114 PWDFTDG
+114 PWDFTGG

-146 IAVSQYGKGRM
+146 IAVSRYGKGRM
-157 VVVSHEGILKDSKF
+157 VVVSHEGILKDPKF
-171 SQFLRNAVEWLK
+171 SHFLRNAVKWLK

-190 GVHSRLDSLSQVL
+190 GVRPQLGSLSQVL
-203 LRAGTKVQAEAELS
+203 LGAGTRVQVGAEPS
-217 PSLGVYCVDAYDS
+217 PSMGVFCMDAYDS
-230 SKAKDLVGFVKG
+230 SQAKDVVEFVKG

-247 IGGQAWHWASQHG
+247 VGGQAWYWASRHG

-282 GNAVEKGIF
+282 GNAVEKGVF

-315 FLLRDVLELDLV
+315 SLLRGVSELDLT

-338 GVLSFPLCL
+338 GALSFPLCL

-356 AAHYGR
+356 AARYGR

-368 THESHLFSPKLARF
+368 THESQLFSPKLARF
-382 LLNAVC
+382 LLNAVS

-400 DPSLK
+400 DPRLQ
-405 KLCSLLS
+405 KLCGLLS
-412 LEGVKSQVSQLT
+412 QAEVKSQVSQL
-424 GDLSVYC
+424 GGGISVYC
-431 CSSYSDREAERIHT
+431 CSSYSDGDAERIHA

-463 SQNCGK
+463 SQNRGK
-469 AAVAEY
+469 AAVAKY
-475 PGNKILNRFG
+475 PGNRILNRFG

-493 QAAKHRPVGPG
+493 QAARYPPVGPG
-504 EHYHFRKALL
+504 EHYHFRRALL
-514 LFSTQVNKCEELTE
+514 LFSTQLQEHQELTE
-528 PLKDWLHCLARDCAA
+528 PLKGWLQRLAQDCAA
-543 FLRIPAHDCPAYA
+543 FLHIPARDCPAYA

-565 LQRSGIPQV
+565 LKRTGIPQV
-574 SRHCPVKRNSK
+574 SRHCPVKSNSK
-585 EAVLLCMATELSLT
+585 EAALLCMATELSFT
-599 MTDSAALVQKC
+599 MTDSAALMQKS

-615 TLPVTVEIDGTNPGK
+615 ALPVTVEIDGTNPGK

-652 LVVGAG
+652 PVVGAG
-658 LKVQIGCH
+658 LKVQVGCH
-666 TDDLSHAKELKRA
+666 TDDLSQAKELRRA
-679 PVVIRSCDVACQKQ
+679 PVVIRTCDVACQKQ
-693 SISCLWGGLIYIIVP
+693 SISCLWGGLIYIVVP
-708 AKSVLGKVPITVEG
+708 AKSVLGNVPITVEG

-732 ETCESLWKACIRH
+732 ETCERQWEACIRH
-745 YPAPWAELA
+745 CPAPWAELA

-786 ISKLAAIPTKFP
+786 ISKLAAIPAKFP
-798 RPERIVTDVQISYG
+798 RPERIVTDVQISCG
-812 WMHAGYPIMGHLD
+812 WMHAGYPIMAHLE
-825 SVKEMLDMK
+825 SAKEMLDVK
-834 HMQTTGLWGPIH
+834 HMQTVGLWGSIH

-870 WSVYVHEKV
+870 WSVYVHEEV

-884 HQAHEALKSQ
+884 HQAHQALRPQ
-894 CRKERIKEYLRKGA
+894 CRKERIKDYLKKGA
-908 QLKDWNVWT
+908 QLKDWSVWT

-928 FGWDPFTHLF
+928 FGWDPFICLF
-938 SDYQKMSTIP
+938 SDYQKMPSTP
-948 KDNPSKMNLWARKFS
+948 KDNTSKMNLWARKFS
-963 QQRQGS
+963 QQVNKNLAPFFTAWGWPIKKELS
-969 EQVATWYLVS
+969 VELSSLPSWEQDPMRSYR
-979 SWC
+979 

>member
-1 MLSMGSVFVCSV
+1 
-13 VDTLLVA
+13 
-20 KYEMHVKI
+20 E
-28 GVGTRCCPGKGHAP
+28 
-42 VVQLLSCIFLFAQSQ
+42 
-57 LPQLDRRR
+57 
-65 PQGKPKPNFQ
+65 
-75 TEGALIA
+75 
-82 RVTHRPQR
+82 
-90 AWQSR
+90 
-95 SFLKMKPS
+95 MKPC
-103 ATYELLVDSVG
+103 ATYERLVDGVS
-114 PWDFTDG
+114 PWDFTGG

-157 VVVSHEGILKDSKF
+157 VVVSHEGILKSPKF
-171 SQFLRNAVEWLK
+171 SQFLRNAMEWLK

-190 GVHSRLDSLSQVL
+190 GVHPRLDSLSQVL
-203 LRAGTKVQAEAELS
+203 LKAGTRVQAGAE
-217 PSLGVYCVDAYDS
+217 PSLSMGGFCMDAYDS
-230 SKAKDLVGFVKG
+230 SQAKGIVDFVKG

-247 IGGQAWHWASQHG
+247 VGGQAWYWASQHG

-282 GNAVEKGIF
+282 GNTVEKGVF

-304 PHQANLSLDAE
+304 PHQANLSLDAK
-315 FLLRDVLELDLV
+315 FLLHGVSELDLV
-327 TGGIPSTLLVH
+327 TGGTPSTLLVH
-338 GVLSFPLCL
+338 GALSFPLCL
-347 DSSHRCLLA
+347 DSSQRCLLA
-356 AAHYGR
+356 AARYGR

-368 THESHLFSPKLARF
+368 THESQLFSLKLATF
-382 LLNAVC
+382 LLNAVS

-412 LEGVKSQVSQLT
+412 QTGVKSQVSQLA
-424 GDLSVYC
+424 GDISVYC
-431 CSSYSDREAERIHT
+431 CTSYGDKEAERIHA

-454 VGGQAWYWA
+454 MGGQAWYWA
-463 SQNCGK
+463 SQNGGK

-475 PGNKILNRFG
+475 PGNRILNRFG

-493 QAAKHRPVGPG
+493 RAAKYPPVGPG
-504 EHYHFRKALL
+504 QRYHFRRALL
-514 LFSTQVNKCEELTE
+514 LFSTQLQGQQELME
-528 PLKDWLHCLARDCAA
+528 PLKGWLHPLARDCSA
-543 FLRIPAHDCPAYA
+543 FLQIPALDCPAYA

-565 LQRSGIPQV
+565 LKRTGIPQV
-574 SRHCPVKRNSK
+574 SRHCPVKSNSK

-599 MTDSAALVQKC
+599 MTDSAALVQKS

-615 TLPVTVEIDGTNPGK
+615 ALPVTVEIDGTNPGK
-630 TAWRSTGLYLP
+630 PAWRSTGLYLP

-652 LVVGAG
+652 LVAGAG
-658 LKVQIGCH
+658 LKVQVGCH
-666 TDDLSHAKELKRA
+666 TDDLSKAKELKRA
-679 PVVIRSCDVACQKQ
+679 PVVIRTCDVSCQKQ
-693 SISCLWGGLIYIIVP
+693 SISCLWGGLIYIVVP
-708 AKSVLGKVPITVEG
+708 AKSVLGNVPITVEG

-732 ETCESLWKACIRH
+732 ETCERQWEACIRH

-768 HMENPRPL
+768 PMENPRPL

-786 ISKLAAIPTKFP
+786 ISRLAAVPAKFP
-798 RPERIVTDVQISYG
+798 RPERIVTDVQISCG
-812 WMHAGYPIMGHLD
+812 WMHSGYPIMGHLD
-825 SVKEMLDMK
+825 SVKEMLDVE

-870 WSVYVHEKV
+870 WSVYVHEEV

-884 HQAHEALKSQ
+884 HQAHEALRPQ
-894 CRKERIKEYLRKGA
+894 CRKERIKEYLKKGV

-938 SDYQKMSTIP
+938 SDYQQMSTIP
-948 KDNPSKMNLWARKFS
+948 KDNTSKMNLWAQKFS
-963 QQRQGS
+963 QQVNKNLAPFFTAWGWPIKKELS
-969 EQVATWYLVS
+969 VELSSLPSWEQDPMRSYR
-979 SWC
+979 

>member
-1 MLSMGSVFVCSV
+1 L
-13 VDTLLVA
+13 
-20 KYEMHVKI
+20 E
-28 GVGTRCCPGKGHAP
+28 
-42 VVQLLSCIFLFAQSQ
+42 
-57 LPQLDRRR
+57 
-65 PQGKPKPNFQ
+65 
-75 TEGALIA
+75 
-82 RVTHRPQR
+82 
-90 AWQSR
+90 
-95 SFLKMKPS
+95 MKPC
-103 ATYELLVDSVG
+103 ATYEQLVDGVG
-114 PWDFTDG
+114 PWDFTGG

-136 VLLSA
+136 VLLST

-157 VVVSHEGILKDSKF
+157 VVVSHEGILKSPKF
-171 SQFLRNAVEWLK
+171 SQFLRNATRWLK

-190 GVHSRLDSLSQVL
+190 GVHPRLDSLSQVL
-203 LRAGTKVQAEAELS
+203 LEAGTRVQVEAEPS
-217 PSLGVYCVDAYDS
+217 PSMGVFCMDAYDS
-230 SKAKDLVGFVKG
+230 SQARGIVDFVKG

-247 IGGQAWHWASQHG
+247 VGGQAWYWASQHG

-282 GNAVEKGIF
+282 GNAVEKGVF

-304 PHQANLSLDAE
+304 PHQANLSRDAE
-315 FLLRDVLELDLV
+315 FLLHGVPELDLV

-338 GVLSFPLCL
+338 GALSFPLCL
-347 DSSHRCLLA
+347 DSSQRCLLA
-356 AAHYGR
+356 AARYGR

-368 THESHLFSPKLARF
+368 THEGQLFSPKLARF
-382 LLNAVC
+382 LLNAVS

-412 LEGVKSQVSQLT
+412 QAEVKSQVSQLA
-424 GDLSVYC
+424 GDISVYC
-431 CSSYSDREAERIHT
+431 CTSYGDKEAERIHA

-463 SQNCGK
+463 SQNSGK
-469 AAVAEY
+469 AAVAKY
-475 PGNKILNRFG
+475 PGNRILNRFG

-493 QAAKHRPVGPG
+493 QAAKYPALGPG
-504 EHYHFRKALL
+504 EHYHFRRALL
-514 LFSTQVNKCEELTE
+514 LFSTQLQGHQELTE
-528 PLKDWLHCLARDCAA
+528 PLKGWLHPLAQDCAA
-543 FLRIPAHDCPAYA
+543 FLHIPAHDCPAYA

-565 LQRSGIPQV
+565 LKRTGIPQV
-574 SRHCPVKRNSK
+574 SRQCPVKSNSK

-599 MTDSAALVQKC
+599 MTDSAALVQKS

-615 TLPVTVEIDGTNPGK
+615 AFPVTVEIDGTNPGK

-658 LKVQIGCH
+658 LKVQVGCH
-666 TDDLSHAKELKRA
+666 TDDLSGAKELKRA
-679 PVVIRSCDVACQKQ
+679 PVVIRTCDVACQKQ
-693 SISCLWGGLIYIIVP
+693 SVSCLWGGLIYIVVP
-708 AKSVLGKVPITVEG
+708 AKSSLGNVPITVEG

-732 ETCESLWKACIRH
+732 ETCERQWEACIRH

-768 HMENPRPL
+768 HMESPRLL
-776 LTLWNEIMVA
+776 LTLWDKIMVA
-786 ISKLAAIPTKFP
+786 ISTLAAVPAKFP
-798 RPERIVTDVQISYG
+798 RPERIVTDVQISCG

-825 SVKEMLDMK
+825 SVKEMLDVE

-870 WSVYVHEKV
+870 WSVYVHEEV

-884 HQAHEALKSQ
+884 HEAHQALRPQ
-894 CRKERIKEYLRKGA
+894 CRKERIKNYLKKGA

-948 KDNPSKMNLWARKFS
+948 KDNTSKMNLWAQKFS
-963 QQRQGS
+963 QQVNKNLAPFFTAWGWPIKKELS
-969 EQVATWYLVS
+969 VELSSLPSWEQDPMRSYR
-979 SWC
+979 

>member
-1 MLSMGSVFVCSV
+1 L
-13 VDTLLVA
+13 
-20 KYEMHVKI
+20 E
-28 GVGTRCCPGKGHAP
+28 
-42 VVQLLSCIFLFAQSQ
+42 
-57 LPQLDRRR
+57 
-65 PQGKPKPNFQ
+65 
-75 TEGALIA
+75 
-82 RVTHRPQR
+82 
-90 AWQSR
+90 
-95 SFLKMKPS
+95 MKPC
-103 ATYELLVDSVG
+103 AIYERLVDGVG
-114 PWDFTDG
+114 PWDFTGG

-146 IAVSQYGKGRM
+146 IAVSHYGKGRM
-157 VVVSHEGILKDSKF
+157 VVVSHEGILKSPKF
-171 SQFLRNAVEWLK
+171 SQFLRNAMGWLK

-190 GVHSRLDSLSQVL
+190 GVHPRLDSLSQVL
-203 LRAGTKVQAEAELS
+203 LEAGTRVQVEAKPS
-217 PSLGVYCVDAYDS
+217 PSMGVFCMDAYDS
-230 SKAKDLVGFVKG
+230 SQAKGIVDFVKR

-247 IGGQAWHWASQHG
+247 VGGQAWYWASQHG

-282 GNAVEKGIF
+282 GNTVEKGIF

-304 PHQANLSLDAE
+304 PHQANLSRDAE
-315 FLLRDVLELDLV
+315 FLLRGVPELDLV
-327 TGGIPSTLLVH
+327 TGGVPSTLLVH
-338 GVLSFPLCL
+338 GALSFPLCL
-347 DSSHRCLLA
+347 DSSQCCLLA
-356 AAHYGR
+356 AARYGR
-362 GRVVVA
+362 GRVLVA
-368 THESHLFSPKLARF
+368 THESQLFSPKLAGF
-382 LLNAVC
+382 LLNAVS

-400 DPSLK
+400 NPSLK

-412 LEGVKSQVSQLT
+412 QAEVKSQVSQLA
-424 GDLSVYC
+424 GDISVYC
-431 CSSYSDREAERIHT
+431 CTSYGDREAERIHA

-463 SQNCGK
+463 SQNSGK
-469 AAVAEY
+469 AAVAKY
-475 PGNKILNRFG
+475 PGNRILNRFG

-493 QAAKHRPVGPG
+493 QAAKYAPLGPG
-504 EHYHFRKALL
+504 EHYHFRRALL
-514 LFSTQVNKCEELTE
+514 LFSTQLQGHEELTE
-528 PLKDWLHCLARDCAA
+528 PLKGWLHPLARDCAA
-543 FLRIPAHDCPAYA
+543 FLHIPAQDCPAYA

-565 LQRSGIPQV
+565 LKRAGIPQV
-574 SRHCPVKRNSK
+574 SRHCPVKSNSR

-599 MTDSAALVQKC
+599 MTDSAALVQKS

-615 TLPVTVEIDGTNPGK
+615 AFPVTVEIDGTNPGK

-652 LVVGAG
+652 LVLGAG
-658 LKVQIGCH
+658 LKVQVGCH
-666 TDDLSHAKELKRA
+666 TDDLSKAKELKRA
-679 PVVIRSCDVACQKQ
+679 PVVIRTCDVACQKQ
-693 SISCLWGGLIYIIVP
+693 SISCLWGGLIYIVVP
-708 AKSVLGKVPITVEG
+708 AKSALGNVPITVEG

-732 ETCESLWKACIRH
+732 ETCERQWEACIRH

-768 HMENPRPL
+768 HMESPRPL
-776 LTLWNEIMVA
+776 LTLWDQIMVA
-786 ISKLAAIPTKFP
+786 ISRLAAVPAKFP
-798 RPERIVTDVQISYG
+798 RPERIVTDVQISCG

-825 SVKEMLDMK
+825 SVKEMLDVE

-870 WSVYVHEKV
+870 WSVYVHEEV

-884 HQAHEALKSQ
+884 HQAHQALRPQ
-894 CRKERIKEYLRKGA
+894 CRQERIKDYLKKGA

-928 FGWDPFTHLF
+928 FGWDPFIHLF

-948 KDNPSKMNLWARKFS
+948 KDNTSKMNLWAQKFS
-963 QQRQGS
+963 QQVNKNLAPFFTAWGWPIKKELS
-969 EQVATWYLVS
+969 VELSPLPSWEQDPMRSYR
-979 SWC
+979 

>member
-1 MLSMGSVFVCSV
+1 L
-13 VDTLLVA
+13 
-20 KYEMHVKI
+20 EMNP
-28 GVGTRCCPGKGHAP
+28 C
-42 VVQLLSCIFLFAQSQ
+42 
-57 LPQLDRRR
+57 
-65 PQGKPKPNFQ
+65 
-75 TEGALIA
+75 
-82 RVTHRPQR
+82 
-90 AWQSR
+90 
-95 SFLKMKPS
+95 
-103 ATYELLVDSVG
+103 ATYERLVDGVG
-114 PWDFTDG
+114 PWDFTGG

-146 IAVSQYGKGRM
+146 IAVSHYGKGHM
-157 VVVSHEGILKDSKF
+157 VVVSHEGILKDPKF

-190 GVHSRLDSLSQVL
+190 GVHPKLDSLSQVL
-203 LRAGTKVQAEAELS
+203 LGAGTRVQAGAEPS
-217 PSLGVYCVDAYDS
+217 PSMGVFCMDAYDS
-230 SKAKDLVGFVKG
+230 SQAKGVVEFVKG

-247 IGGQAWHWASQHG
+247 VGGQAWYWASRHG

-282 GNAVEKGIF
+282 GNAVEKGVF

-315 FLLRDVLELDLV
+315 SLLRGVSELDLT

-338 GVLSFPLCL
+338 GALSFPLCL

-362 GRVVVA
+362 GRVLLA
-368 THESHLFSPKLARF
+368 THESQLFSPKLARF
-382 LLNAVC
+382 LLNAVS

-400 DPSLK
+400 DPRLK
-405 KLCSLLS
+405 TLCGLLS
-412 LEGVKSQVSQLT
+412 QAEVKSQVSQLA
-424 GDLSVYC
+424 GGFSVYC
-431 CSSYSDREAERIHT
+431 CPA
-445 FVAEGGGLL
+445 
-454 VGGQAWYWA
+454 
-463 SQNCGK
+463 
-469 AAVAEY
+469 
-475 PGNKILNRFG
+475 
-485 LSILGQSG
+485 
-493 QAAKHRPVGPG
+493 
-504 EHYHFRKALL
+504 
-514 LFSTQVNKCEELTE
+514 
-528 PLKDWLHCLARDCAA
+528 CAA
-543 FLRIPAHDCPAYA
+543 FLHIPAHDCPAYA
-556 SLHRILTKV
+556 SIHRILTKV
-565 LQRSGIPQV
+565 LKRSGIPQV
-574 SRHCPVKRNSK
+574 SRHCPVKSNSK

-599 MTDSAALVQKC
+599 MTDCGVLLQKS

-615 TLPVTVEIDGTNPGK
+615 ALPVTVEIDGTNPGK

-658 LKVQIGCH
+658 LKVQVGCH
-666 TDDLSHAKELKRA
+666 TDDLSQAKELKRA
-679 PVVIRSCDVACQKQ
+679 PVVIRTCDIACQKQ
-693 SISCLWGGLIYIIVP
+693 SISCLWGGLIYIVVP
-708 AKSVLGKVPITVEG
+708 AKSVLGNVPITVEG

-732 ETCESLWKACIRH
+732 ETCERQWEACIRH

-754 VENLILTVPSDSIR
+754 VENLILTVPSDSIH
-768 HMENPRPL
+768 HMEDPRPL

-786 ISKLAAIPTKFP
+786 ISKLAAIPAKFP
-798 RPERIVTDVQISYG
+798 RPERIVTDVQISCG
-812 WMHAGYPIMGHLD
+812 WMHSGYPIMGHLD
-825 SVKEMLDMK
+825 STKEMLDVK
-834 HMQTTGLWGPIH
+834 HMKTTGLWGPIH

-870 WSVYVHEKV
+870 WSVYVHEEV

-884 HQAHEALKSQ
+884 HQAHQALRPQ
-894 CRKERIKEYLRKGA
+894 CRKERIKDYLKKGA

-938 SDYQKMSTIP
+938 SDYQKMSSIP
-948 KDNPSKMNLWARKFS
+948 KDNTSKMNLWAQKFS
-963 QQRQGS
+963 QQVNKNLAPFFTAWGWPIKKELS
-969 EQVATWYLVS
+969 VELSSLPSWEQDPMRSYR
-979 SWC
+979 

>member
-1 MLSMGSVFVCSV
+1 
-13 VDTLLVA
+13 
-20 KYEMHVKI
+20 
-28 GVGTRCCPGKGHAP
+28 
-42 VVQLLSCIFLFAQSQ
+42 
-57 LPQLDRRR
+57 
-65 PQGKPKPNFQ
+65 
-75 TEGALIA
+75 
-82 RVTHRPQR
+82 
-90 AWQSR
+90 
-95 SFLKMKPS
+95 LKMNPS
-103 ATYELLVDSVG
+103 ATYELLVDGVG
-114 PWDFTDG
+114 PWDFTGG

-190 GVHSRLDSLSQVL
+190 GVHPRMDSLSQVL
-203 LRAGTKVQAEAELS
+203 LRAGTKVQAGAELN
-217 PSLGVYCVDAYDS
+217 PSLGVYCVDAYDRS
-230 SKAKDLVGFVKG
+230 QAEDLVGFVKG

-315 FLLRDVLELDLV
+315 FLLRGVSELDLL
-327 TGGIPSTLLVH
+327 TGGTPSILLVH

-356 AAHYGR
+356 AARYGR

-382 LLNAVC
+382 LLNAVS

-395 GLVGV
+395 GVVGV

-405 KLCSLLS
+405 KLCDLLS
-412 LEGVKSQVSQLT
+412 PAGVKSQVSQLT

-431 CSSYSDREAERIHT
+431 CSSYSSKEAEGIHA

-454 VGGQAWYWA
+454 VGGQAWHWA
-463 SQNCGK
+463 SKNYGK

-485 LSILGQSG
+485 MSILGKSVR
-493 QAAKHRPVGPG
+493 AAKYPPVGPG
-504 EHYHFRKALL
+504 EHYHFRRALL
-514 LFSTQVNKCEELTE
+514 LFSAQVHQCEELTG
-528 PLKDWLHCLARDCAA
+528 PLKDWLHQLSQDCAA

-565 LQRSGIPQV
+565 LQRHGIPQV
-574 SRHCPVKRNSK
+574 SGHCPVKTNSK
-585 EAVLLCMATELSLT
+585 EAVLLCMATELSLA
-599 MTDSAALVQKC
+599 MTDTTALVQKS
-610 AAGVC
+610 ADGVC
-615 TLPVTVEIDGTNPGK
+615 ALPITVEIDGTNPGM

-679 PVVIRSCDVACQKQ
+679 PVVIRTCDVACQKQ

-708 AKSVLGKVPITVEG
+708 AGSVLGKVPITVEG

-732 ETCESLWKACIRH
+732 ETCESQWKACIRH

-754 VENLILTVPSDSIR
+754 IENLILTVPSDSIR

-798 RPERIVTDVQISYG
+798 RPERIVTDVQISCG
-812 WMHAGYPIMGHLD
+812 WMHSGYPIMGHLD
-825 SVKEMLDMK
+825 SVKEMLDVK
-834 HMQTTGLWGPIH
+834 HMKTTGLWGPIH
-846 ELGHNQQQQA
+846 ELGHNQQRQA

-870 WSVYVHEKV
+870 WSVYVHEEV

-894 CRKERIKEYLRKGA
+894 CRKERIEGYLRKGA
-908 QLKDWNVWT
+908 QLKNWSVWT

-928 FGWDPFTHLF
+928 FGWEPFTQLF
-938 SDYQKMSTIP
+938 SEYQKMSTIP
-948 KDNPSKMNLWARKFS
+948 KDNASKMNLWAQKFS
-963 QQRQGS
+963 QQVNKNLAPFFMAWGWPIKKEVS
-969 EQVATWYLVS
+969 VKLSSLPSWEQDPMKSYK
-979 SWC
+979 

>member
-1 MLSMGSVFVCSV
+1 
-13 VDTLLVA
+13 
-20 KYEMHVKI
+20 
-28 GVGTRCCPGKGHAP
+28 
-42 VVQLLSCIFLFAQSQ
+42 
-57 LPQLDRRR
+57 
-65 PQGKPKPNFQ
+65 
-75 TEGALIA
+75 
-82 RVTHRPQR
+82 
-90 AWQSR
+90 
-95 SFLKMKPS
+95 LKMKPS
-103 ATYELLVDSVG
+103 ATYELLVDGVG
-114 PWDFTDG
+114 PWDLTGG

-136 VLLSA
+136 VLVSS

-183 PCPEALV
+183 PSPEALV
-190 GVHSRLDSLSQVL
+190 GVHPHLDPLSELL
-203 LRAGTKVQAEAELS
+203 LRAGSKVQAGAELS
-217 PSLGVYCVDAYDS
+217 SSLGVYCVDAYDS
-230 SKAKDLVGFVKG
+230 TQAEALVGFVKE

-247 IGGQAWHWASQHG
+247 IGGQACQWASQHG

-267 FPGNQVTSVA
+267 FPGNRVISVA

-291 KVAKKIPKIPLVV
+291 KVAKKIPKIPLTV

-315 FLLRDVLELDLV
+315 VLLRGVSELDLV

-347 DSSHRCLLA
+347 NSSHGCLLA
-356 AAHYGR
+356 AARYGR

-368 THESHLFSPKLARF
+368 THEGQLFSPKLARF
-382 LLNAVC
+382 LLNAIH
-388 WLDAGRK
+388 WLDGGRK
-395 GLVGV
+395 GLVAV
-400 DPSLK
+400 AASLQ

-412 LEGVKSQVSQLT
+412 QEKVRWQMSQLT
-424 GDLSVYC
+424 GSVSVYC
-431 CSSYSDREAERIHT
+431 CSSYSDRQAEGIHA

-454 VGGQAWYWA
+454 IGGQAWYWA
-463 SQNCGK
+463 SQNRGK
-469 AAVAEY
+469 AAVAED
-475 PGNKILNRFG
+475 PGNKIPKYP
-485 LSILGQSG
+485 
-493 QAAKHRPVGPG
+493 AAGPG
-504 EHYHFRKALL
+504 EHYHFRRALA
-514 LFSTQVNKCEELTE
+514 LFSKHVEKREELQA
-528 PLKDWLHCLARDCAA
+528 PLKDWLQRLVQDCSA
-543 FLRIPAHDCPAYA
+543 FLRIPADNCPAYA
-556 SLHRILTKV
+556 SLHRLLAKV
-565 LQRSGIPQV
+565 LRRNGLPRV
-574 SRHCPVKRNSK
+574 SRDCPVKSNSK

-599 MTDSAALVQKC
+599 MTDSAALVQKSATAVC
-610 AAGVC
+610 A
-615 TLPVTVEIDGTNPGK
+615 LRVTVEIDGTNPGK

-641 EGHTAVITCPC
+641 EGHTAVITFPC

-666 TDDLSHAKELKRA
+666 SDDLSRATELKRA
-679 PVVIRSCDVACQKQ
+679 PVVIRTCDIACQKQ
-693 SISCLWGGLIYIIVP
+693 SVSCLWGGLIYIVLP
-708 AKSVLGKVPITVEG
+708 AGTVLGKVPITVEG

-732 ETCESLWKACIRH
+732 ETCESQWKTCIRH

-754 VENLILTVPSDSIR
+754 IENLILTVPSDRIR

-798 RPERIVTDVQISYG
+798 RPERIVTDVQISCG
-812 WMHAGYPIMGHLD
+812 WMHSGYPIMCHLD
-825 SVKEMLDMK
+825 SAKEMLDMK
-834 HMQTTGLWGPIH
+834 HIQTAGLWGPIH
-846 ELGHNQQQQA
+846 ELGHNQQQEA

-884 HQAHEALKSQ
+884 HKAHPALSSE
-894 CRKERIKEYLRKGA
+894 CREKRMTDYLKNGA
-908 QLKDWNVWT
+908 QLKDWKVWT

-928 FGWDPFTHLF
+928 FGWEPFIHLF

-948 KDNPSKMNLWARKFS
+948 KQKPSKMNLWARKFS
-963 QQRQGS
+963 QQVNKNLAPFFTAWGWPIEKELCVELS
-969 EQVATWYLVS
+969 SLPTWEQDPMRSYR
-979 SWC
+979 

>member
-1 MLSMGSVFVCSV
+1 L
-13 VDTLLVA
+13 
-20 KYEMHVKI
+20 EMNP
-28 GVGTRCCPGKGHAP
+28 CA
-42 VVQLLSCIFLFAQSQ
+42 S
-57 LPQLDRRR
+57 
-65 PQGKPKPNFQ
+65 
-75 TEGALIA
+75 
-82 RVTHRPQR
+82 
-90 AWQSR
+90 
-95 SFLKMKPS
+95 
-103 ATYELLVDSVG
+103 YELLVDGVG
-114 PWDFTDG
+114 PWDFTGG

-146 IAVSQYGKGRM
+146 IAVSRYGKGRM
-157 VVVSHEGILKDSKF
+157 VVVSHEGILKDPKF

-190 GVHSRLDSLSQVL
+190 GVRPQLDSLSQVL
-203 LRAGTKVQAEAELS
+203 LGAGTRVQAGAEPS
-217 PSLGVYCVDAYDS
+217 PSMGVFCMDAYGTAQ
-230 SKAKDLVGFVKG
+230 AKGIVEFVKG

-247 IGGQAWHWASQHG
+247 IGGQAWYWASRHG

-282 GNAVEKGIF
+282 GNAVEKGVF

-315 FLLRDVLELDLV
+315 CLLRGVSELDLM

-338 GVLSFPLCL
+338 GALSFPLCL

-356 AAHYGR
+356 AARYGH

-368 THESHLFSPKLARF
+368 THESQLSSPKLARF
-382 LLNAVC
+382 LLNAVS

-400 DPSLK
+400 DPRLE
-405 KLCSLLS
+405 KLCGLLS
-412 LEGVKSQVSQLT
+412 QAEVKLQVSQLA
-424 GDLSVYC
+424 GDISVYC
-431 CSSYSDREAERIHT
+431 CSSYSDRDAERIHA

-454 VGGQAWYWA
+454 MGGQAWYWA
-463 SQNCGK
+463 SQHSGQ
-469 AAVAEY
+469 AAVAKY
-475 PGNKILNRFG
+475 PGNRILNRFG

-493 QAAKHRPVGPG
+493 QTAKYPPVGPG
-504 EHYHFRKALL
+504 EHYHFRRALL
-514 LFSTQVNKCEELTE
+514 LFSTQLQEHQELTE
-528 PLKDWLHCLARDCAA
+528 PLKGWLHRLAQDCAA

-565 LQRSGIPQV
+565 LKRSGIPQV
-574 SRHCPVKRNSK
+574 SRHCPVKSNSK
-585 EAVLLCMATELSLT
+585 EAALLCMATELSLT
-599 MTDSAALVQKC
+599 MTDSAALLQKS

-615 TLPVTVEIDGTNPGK
+615 ALPVTVQIDGTNPGK

-658 LKVQIGCH
+658 LKVQVGCH
-666 TDDLSHAKELKRA
+666 TDDLSQAKELKRA
-679 PVVIRSCDVACQKQ
+679 PVVIRTCDVACQKQ
-693 SISCLWGGLIYIIVP
+693 SISCLWGGLIYIVVP
-708 AKSVLGKVPITVEG
+708 AKSVLGNVPITVEG

-732 ETCESLWKACIRH
+732 ETCERQWEACIRH

-786 ISKLAAIPTKFP
+786 ISKLAAVPAKFP
-798 RPERIVTDVQISYG
+798 RPERIVTDVQISCG

-825 SVKEMLDMK
+825 SVKEMLDVK

-870 WSVYVHEKV
+870 WSVYVHEEV
-879 LGIPR
+879 LGIAR
-884 HQAHEALKSQ
+884 HQAHEALRPQ
-894 CRKERIKEYLRKGA
+894 CRKERIKGYLKKGA

-938 SDYQKMSTIP
+938 SDYQKMSSIP
-948 KDNPSKMNLWARKFS
+948 KDNTSKMNLWAQKFS
-963 QQRQGS
+963 QQVNKNLAPFFIAWGWPIKKELS
-969 EQVATWYLVS
+969 VELSSLPSWEQDPMRSYR
-979 SWC
+979 